1 MPLPYVTTLWG
12 HEAMFIF
19 KSSERSGE
27 FGFSGRQIKDALD
40 KSQAIISFTPE
51 GIILHAKKIF

>member
-1 MPLPYVTTLWG
+1 
-12 HEAMFIF
+12 MFIF

-51 GIILHAKKIF
+51 ASFCTRTKIF